1 MKKAPIKPKARVV
14 TGSEMK
20 KTEIRVIRPRNMA
33 NTRMIVKPI
42 VRFNVPNPA
51 MIHPDPRELNPAL
64 L

>member
-1 MKKAPIKPKARVV
+1 MKKAPVRLRTSVV

-42 VRFNVPNPA
+42 VRFKAPSPA
-51 MIHPDPRELNPAL
+51 MIHLRS
-64 L
+64 